1 MRRLGGGAGT
11 FPFLF
16 NGSRDFLLR
25 AAYAFDLKER
35 LGLEM
40 GLGTEEHSPLGI
52 CGSALVHSLYPHS
65 ALNNNT
71 FIIESPPSLE

>member
-1 MRRLGGGAGT
+1 MLSAKRRQKDEKMEGGRSGT
-11 FPFLF
+11 FSFLF

-52 CGSALVHSLYPHS
+52 CGSVSCPLPL
-65 ALNNNT
+65 
-71 FIIESPPSLE
+71 PPLCIK